1 MFWLIEDTQKIDL
14 FTRMRFAE
22 AYVEVIPVSHKQ
34 HHSKNTISLV
44 FIHPLNHPK
53 GYILPIKHNDAI
65 CVEEHH
71 LHTILNSIEIIHTL
85 DKKTLLHYIN
95 HPSIIQPFPF
105 HFTPHKTTTHEH
117 FQRLYP
123 TNKQLNTIVPLVKH
137 YESCM
142 VNFKSFVVKHPNP
155 FYNNIVIPAYHKLE
169 QCGIKV
175 DTALFKQCF
184 GRGTE
189 EYVYTNY
196 NFLTTTTRPS
206 NVFNGINYSTLNKEN
221 GERKCFIPRN
231 SIFIEFDVSA
241 YHPRLLANLLGYEF
255 GDIDIHQHFAELY
268 NVDYAKAKEITFQ
281 QLYGGIWKQ
290 YENLVYFRKVKQYLD
305 QLWEQFN
312 TQGYV
317 ECPTSKL
324 RFYRE
329 NIEDAT
335 PNKILNYILQAEETS
350 TNALILNDIYELL
363 DGKNT
368 QVILVVFDSFLLDVD
383 KTEKDTIQQVMAI
396 FSKYNLD
403 VKFKHGNNYQL
414 N

>member
-1 MFWLIEDTQKIDL
+1 
-14 FTRMRFAE
+14 
-22 AYVEVIPVSHKQ
+22 
-34 HHSKNTISLV
+34 
-44 FIHPLNHPK
+44 
-53 GYILPIKHNDAI
+53 
-65 CVEEHH
+65 
-71 LHTILNSIEIIHTL
+71 
-85 DKKTLLHYIN
+85 
-95 HPSIIQPFPF
+95 
-105 HFTPHKTTTHEH
+105 
-117 FQRLYP
+117 
-123 TNKQLNTIVPLVKH
+123 
-137 YESCM
+137 M

-290 YENLVYFRKVKQYLD
+290 YENLVYFRK
-305 QLWEQFN
+305 
-312 TQGYV
+312 
-317 ECPTSKL
+317 
-324 RFYRE
+324 
-329 NIEDAT
+329 
-335 PNKILNYILQAEETS
+335 
-350 TNALILNDIYELL
+350 
-363 DGKNT
+363 
-368 QVILVVFDSFLLDVD
+368 
-383 KTEKDTIQQVMAI
+383 
-396 FSKYNLD
+396 
-403 VKFKHGNNYQL
+403 
-414 N
+414 